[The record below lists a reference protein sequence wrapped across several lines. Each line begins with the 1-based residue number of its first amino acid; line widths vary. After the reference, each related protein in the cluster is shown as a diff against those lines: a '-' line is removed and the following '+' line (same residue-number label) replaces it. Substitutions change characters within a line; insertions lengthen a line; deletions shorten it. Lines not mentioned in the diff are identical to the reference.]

1 METPGKPPLEI
12 PIKEGEI
19 FLLPKHMRHSPQR
32 HAHGTIGLVVEMPR
46 AGGEKD
52 GFEWYCEK
60 CHYLV
65 YRAEVLLKSIV
76 QDLPPLFEQFHT
88 NEKLRVCPNCGTV
101 HPGKPA
107 PR

>member
-1 METPGKPPLEI
+1 
-12 PIKEGEI
+12 
-19 FLLPKHMRHSPQR
+19 
-32 HAHGTIGLVVEMPR
+32 
-46 AGGEKD
+46 
-52 GFEWYCEK
+52 
-60 CHYLV
+60 
-65 YRAEVLLKSIV
+65 VLLKSIV